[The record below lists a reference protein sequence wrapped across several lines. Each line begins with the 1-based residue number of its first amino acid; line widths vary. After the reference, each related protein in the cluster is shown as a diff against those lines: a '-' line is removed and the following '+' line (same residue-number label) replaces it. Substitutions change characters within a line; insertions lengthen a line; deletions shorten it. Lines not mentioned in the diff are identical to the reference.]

1 MLMQTHSADV
11 FAYIKYGYDVTE
23 ICLTGCQWQWTYIVE
38 TSTFIVSDG
47 YHILYGSYAPLSW
60 RIRRYPCPWFWISC
74 LCGSPRPGT
83 PRRTACRRGSGREPW
98 KIHPP
103 LSWGWEMC
111 LVHSFVDW
119 ISSLEF
125 NSGNSIFTVGHL
137 QKKVFLVPSVC
148 FHFLFSPLHLRW

>member
-1 MLMQTHSADV
+1 MVMTSLKSVWQAVNDNELISLKHLHVS
-11 FAYIKYGYDVTE
+11 
-23 ICLTGCQWQWTYIVE
+23 CLTDIRN
-38 TSTFIVSDG
+38 SR
-47 YHILYGSYAPLSW
+47 YAPLSW

-74 LCGSPRPGT
+74 LCESPRPGT

-103 LSWGWEMC
+103 LSWGLEMC

-148 FHFLFSPLHLRW
+148 FHFLFSSL

>member
-1 MLMQTHSADV
+1 MVMTSLKSVWQAVNDNELILLKHLHVS
-11 FAYIKYGYDVTE
+11 
-23 ICLTGCQWQWTYIVE
+23 CLTDISNCR
-38 TSTFIVSDG
+38 
-47 YHILYGSYAPLSW
+47 YAPLSW

-74 LCGSPRPGT
+74 LCESPRPGT

-111 LVHSFVDW
+111 LVCSFVDW

-148 FHFLFSPLHLRW
+148 FHFLFSPL